1 MSEKNEKKV
10 PGETFF
16 TKAANILI
24 LNFLCMICCIPI
36 ITIADSLASLYYV
49 MLKIERGTEEGIVKP
64 FFRFFGKNFL
74 KSLPYTL
81 LMTALFI
88 IVMSCYIE
96 FGYYGSTI
104 LIGLLLAVVIILF
117 AWWGWVIPLF
127 AQFDNKFFT
136 MLGNGFKLAVENPRE
151 TLVILGM
158 NIYMIVLFLISPEIF
173 SYVLYAWSFVG
184 LAISARVICRQIVP
198 IFDELMEPAPEGE
211 TNEQ

>member
-1 MSEKNEKKV
+1 MSEKNEKKL
-10 PGETFF
+10 PGVSFF
-16 TKAANILI
+16 TKAADILI

-49 MLKIERGTEEGIVKP
+49 MLKIERGTEDGIVKP

-74 KSLPYTL
+74 KSLPYTF
-81 LMTALFI
+81 LMIVLFI
-88 IVMSCYIE
+88 VVMSCYIE
-96 FGYYGSTI
+96 FGYNDSTI

-127 AQFDNKFFT
+127 AQFDNKFGA
-136 MLGNGFKLAVENPRE
+136 MLANGFKLAINNPRE

-158 NIYMIVLFLISPEIF
+158 NMYMIVLFLISPEIF
-173 SYVLYAWSFVG
+173 SYVLYVWSFVG

-198 IFDELMEPAPEGE
+198 IFDELMEPAPEGIE
-211 TNEQ
+211 NEQ